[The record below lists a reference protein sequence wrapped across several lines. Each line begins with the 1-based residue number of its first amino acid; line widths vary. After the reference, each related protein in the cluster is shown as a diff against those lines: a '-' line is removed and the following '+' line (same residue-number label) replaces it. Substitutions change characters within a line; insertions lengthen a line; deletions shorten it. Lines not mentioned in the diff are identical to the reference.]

1 MASPIFPLRGSLGIL
16 IDSMD
21 TRLNRFAKYREK
33 IKKLPN
39 DAFTD
44 EGKFAS
50 TLDIKEMRS
59 LSNVGYSAGAISYPS
74 KEDSRNQ
81 LDLTPDEERKSPY
94 SYYLSKKKVAWLV
107 KIIAALVV
115 AGGLVAFY
123 FFFVIGF

>member
-1 MASPIFPLRGSLGIL
+1 MGIL
-16 IDSMD
+16 IVSME
-21 TRLNRFAKYREK
+21 TRLNRFSKYREK
-33 IKKLPN
+33 IKKLPA

-50 TLDIKEMRS
+50 TLDIREIRS

-81 LDLTPDEERKSPY
+81 LELTPDEERKSPY
-94 SYYLSKKKVAWLV
+94 SYYLSKKKAAWVA
-107 KIIAALVV
+107 KIIAAIVV

-123 FFFVIGF
+123 FLFVVGF